1 MLESKIITLPRTM
14 SLVKRIS
21 EVSTQIRGWLKSV
34 DQPLDDVTGKLRLT
48 KCERNNREYC
58 YRYSIIRG
66 KQLTAFGVNDR
77 ITDTSLDGLSD
88 TSLIP
93 ATYSQIEGPETDL

>member
-1 MLESKIITLPRTM
+1 MLESKIIILPRTM

-34 DQPLDDVTGKLRLT
+34 DQPLDDVKGKLQLR

-58 YRYSIIRG
+58 YHYSIIRR

-77 ITDTSLDGLSD
+77 ITDTSPDDLSD

-93 ATYSQIEGPETDL
+93 ATYSQIEGLETDF